1 MRMKV
6 LGESAVQSATAQ
18 AGVSGCLDCAQK
30 LLNFAVCFCNAL
42 PVVWNWYTF
51 WGGREPVIDV
61 LELES
66 AKKSGVG
73 QPIRLFSEF
82 QVATTNA
89 GARTARRLDP
99 RLFGALQ
106 HDAQPLTASLQVT
119 LRLESTLLG
128 AFVVSRRIR
137 FG

>member
-1 MRMKV
+1 MPLGV
-6 LGESAVQSATAQ
+6 LLRWKKE
-18 AGVSGCLDCAQK
+18 
-30 LLNFAVCFCNAL
+30 
-42 PVVWNWYTF
+42 
-51 WGGREPVIDV
+51 
-61 LELES
+61 ES

-73 QPIRLFSEF
+73 QPIPPLLSEI

-106 HDAQPLTASLQVT
+106 PDAQPLTASLQVT

>member
-1 MRMKV
+1 VV
-6 LGESAVQSATAQ
+6 L
-18 AGVSGCLDCAQK
+18 K
-30 LLNFAVCFCNAL
+30 
-42 PVVWNWYTF
+42 
-51 WGGREPVIDV
+51 I
-61 LELES
+61 ES

-73 QPIRLFSEF
+73 QPIPPLLSEI

-106 HDAQPLTASLQVT
+106 PDAQPLTASLQVT

-128 AFVVSRRIR
+128 CFRGQPPDPFWVGPVDAETFRLPD
-137 FG
+137 G